1 MTKEKQVYDLF
12 SNWRNFL
19 TEKKKRPENV
29 NIPILKRLE
38 RFSDDD
44 NYFVSFTDLE
54 KIGVNPNNRF
64 STPIGV
70 YAYNLKDLWQD
81 WVSGD
86 RFFGDDRKY
95 VNLIRLNTDRVLNLS
110 SYANYSKDINFLKD
124 VYEKSIKK
132 KVGKNFEEF
141 VEDVKQNADLYKYDN
156 QASEIWGVS
165 QAIAETDQSRVG
177 QYTKRSTIIWNKIL
191 RDMGYDA
198 VVDKGSNIHILQ
210 SSQAVFLVP
219 SSYELIGRYMNRSY
233 GQISK
238 PVEYWGSDE
247 QPFWRPGANP
257 TVDIAVFKKFDDT
270 LKILLIKRNT
280 SSKAYPG
287 FYALPGGFHDTNQPK
302 GKQWKDDR
310 ESARQAAFRELTE
323 ETGLYIPSLNR
334 SMIQVGK
341 YEGNNRD
348 PRDNEE
354 SWSRTTAFA
363 VLLPEDINQKVAGR
377 DDAEEAGWVSVEK
390 ALSTKLAFDHNQI
403 IQDAIDK
410 LGV

>member
-110 SYANYSKDINFLKD
+110 SYANYSKDIK
-124 VYEKSIKK
+124 
-132 KVGKNFEEF
+132 
-141 VEDVKQNADLYKYDN
+141 
-156 QASEIWGVS
+156 SEIWGVS